1 MCKAPD
7 AELRNT
13 LEMDSL
19 KKRKML
25 LQYDAD

>member
-1 MCKAPD
+1 MCKAPG